1 MVEPVSKGEDVGE
14 LSGRTVRKLQELIKQ
29 IEQETGKPFTQ
40 VVQPS
45 ISTYDKAP
53 LGRVRETLDG

>member
-45 ISTYDKAP
+45 TSTYDEVQ
-53 LGRVRETLDG
+53 LGRGGKTLDG